1 MMNST
6 TGKTAKTSSMDEM
19 QRLISHAR
27 KEGVRSL
34 RLSGGDLKVE
44 FFQREGDTVPPD
56 EGEELQP
63 EKLERQGKREE
74 NPTGGLLS
82 PEDVRLL
89 MDPYHG
95 VKE

>member
-1 MMNST
+1 M
-6 TGKTAKTSSMDEM
+6 
-19 QRLISHAR
+19 
-27 KEGVRSL
+27 RSL

-44 FFQREGDTVPPD
+44 FFQREGDLIPPED
-56 EGEELQP
+56 LGEPQA
-63 EKLERQGKREE
+63 EKLERQGKRED

>member
-1 MMNST
+1 
-6 TGKTAKTSSMDEM
+6 MDEM
-19 QRLISHAR
+19 QKLISHAR

-44 FFQREGDTVPPD
+44 FFQREGDLIPPED
-56 EGEELQP
+56 PGEPQA
-63 EKLERQGKREE
+63 EKLERQGKRED

>member
-1 MMNST
+1 
-6 TGKTAKTSSMDEM
+6 MDDM

-44 FFQREGDTVPPD
+44 FFQREGDLIPPD
-56 EGEELQP
+56 KDEPQP

-74 NPTGGLLS
+74 NPTGGILS